1 MNYEARIMNKKS
13 RQSLVIG
20 WLYPDLMNIYGDRG
34 NIICLTRRAK
44 WRGIKEEIVELNPGF
59 SESELRKCNF
69 LIMGGAQDK
78 QQSIV
83 NEDLKK
89 HHKTLSEMIEDGIPG
104 LYVCGGF
111 QFLGNYYRESD
122 GSIIDGLGI
131 FDLHTENPGE
141 NSERLIGNIVIQPE
155 ISELKNMIVGFENHG
170 GRTFL
175 GENLNPFGKVLK
187 GHGNNDDGTEGAV
200 YKNSF
205 GTYLH
210 GPILPKN
217 PELTD
222 HLIKIA
228 LGVKDLEPLDDTLE
242 DQARNIVLGRL

>member
-1 MNYEARIMNKKS
+1 MKDNK
-13 RQSLVIG
+13 SLVIG

-44 WRGIKEEIVELNPGF
+44 WRGIKEDIIELNPGF
-59 SESELRKCNF
+59 TDTELKKCNL

-83 NEDLKK
+83 NQDLKK
-89 HHKTLSEMIEDGIPG
+89 HHKTLSEMIDAGIPG

-122 GSIIDGLGI
+122 GTIIDGLGI
-131 FDLHTENPGE
+131 FDLYTESPGE
-141 NSERLIGNIVIQPE
+141 KSERLIGNVAIQPE
-155 ISELKNMIVGFENHG
+155 VKELNKLIVGFENHG

-175 GENLNPFGKVLK
+175 GENLKPFGKVLK
-187 GHGNNDDGTEGAV
+187 GHGNNDDGSEGAI

-217 PELTD
+217 PEFADYL
-222 HLIKIA
+222 LKLA
-228 LGVKDLEPLDDTLE
+228 LSSDELKELDDEIEALAHSAIANKLQVE
-242 DQARNIVLGRL
+242 I

>member
-1 MNYEARIMNKKS
+1 MKN
-13 RQSLVIG
+13 LVIG

-44 WRGIKEEIVELNPGF
+44 WRGIKEEIIELNPGF
-59 SESELRKCNF
+59 SDSELKNCNI

-89 HHKTLSEMIEDGIPG
+89 HHKNLSEMIDGGIPG

-122 GSIIDGLGI
+122 GTIIDGLGI

-141 NSERLIGNIVIQPE
+141 KEERLIGNIAIQSE
-155 ISELKNMIVGFENHG
+155 IKELKNPIIGFENHG

-175 GENLNPFGKVLK
+175 GENIRPFGKVIK

-200 YKNSF
+200 YKNCF

-217 PELTD
+217 PEFADYL
-222 HLIKIA
+222 LKLA
-228 LGVKDLEPLDDTLE
+228 LGIDELEPLDDELE
-242 DQARNIVLGRL
+242 DKAWSAIAKRLQLEI